1 MNFVMKVKIIATI
14 WADVDISPPEIIDS
28 DTIGDYKAELDSV
41 LHNNSLDVISVDVP
55 YEEIEIN
62 SVEPYDDGVEK
73 YSDILNKWQPEYERR
88 MNEITKA

>member
-1 MNFVMKVKIIATI
+1 MKVKIIATI
-14 WADVDISPPEIIDS
+14 WADVDISPPEVIDS

-41 LHNNSLDVISVDVP
+41 LHNNSLDIISVDVP

-62 SVEPYDDGVEK
+62 SVEPYEDGVDE
-73 YSDILNKWQPEYERR
+73 YGNMLNKWQSEYERR

>member
-1 MNFVMKVKIIATI
+1 MKVKIITTI
-14 WADVDISPPEIIDS
+14 WADIDIPPPEAINS

-55 YEEIEIN
+55 YEEIRID

-73 YSDILNKWQPEYERR
+73 YGDILNKWQPEYERR
-88 MNEITKA
+88 MNEITKT